1 MAMPRSV
8 ITVASG
14 LGILLN
20 SAVFAATHDEQ
31 AAACRSDALRH
42 CAVHI
47 PNEEKITACMK
58 AHLRKLSPKCRAM
71 FEQPAPS
78 NQQEGD
84 QAGTN
89 KEQ

>member
-1 MAMPRSV
+1 MAMSRSV
-8 ITVASG
+8 ITVASW

-31 AAACRSDALRH
+31 AAACRRDAIRY

-47 PNEEKITACMK
+47 PNEAKITACME
-58 AHLRKLSPKCRAM
+58 AHLQKLSPKCRAM

-89 KEQ
+89 KE